1 MALRVRS
8 TLPEALEQ
16 VVART
21 IDCAFRVH
29 RELGPGFLERIYQ
42 KALCL
47 ELRAAGLAVEVEK
60 AIDVRYREWLIP
72 GQRLDMVVD
81 GVVIVEVKAIRR
93 IGRIH
98 EAVMLSYL
106 RSTGIRVGLILNFRG
121 TLLRDGIRRVVV

>member
-1 MALRVRS
+1 
-8 TLPEALEQ
+8 
-16 VVART
+16 
-21 IDCAFRVH
+21 
-29 RELGPGFLERIYQ
+29 
-42 KALCL
+42 
-47 ELRAAGLAVEVEK
+47 
-60 AIDVRYREWLIP
+60 
-72 GQRLDMVVD
+72 MVVD